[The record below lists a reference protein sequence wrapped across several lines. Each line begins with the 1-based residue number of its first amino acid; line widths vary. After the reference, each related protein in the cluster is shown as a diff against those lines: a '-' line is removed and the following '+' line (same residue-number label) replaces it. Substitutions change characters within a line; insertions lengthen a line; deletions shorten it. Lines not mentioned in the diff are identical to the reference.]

1 MLCSVDLS
9 VSAIRFS
16 RAAIRLFAMSKC
28 GLAGGTV
35 PFEAAVRLPRF
46 PLALAVLD
54 RLSSWREAAALG
66 LLPRGVRVDL
76 WAVG

>member
-1 MLCSVDLS
+1 M
-9 VSAIRFS
+9 SALRFS
-16 RAAIRLFAMSKC
+16 RAAILLFAKSKC

-54 RLSSWREAAALG
+54 RLSSWHEAAAVG
-66 LLPRGVRVDL
+66 LLSRGERVEF
-76 WAVG
+76 WAIG